1 MEAVILISAFTL
13 LFFTAICV
21 YRLIVGKTLF
31 DRAIGASLIGNNA
44 ALLMVLTGFIFG
56 RIDMFVDIA
65 IAYAL
70 LNFIIIIVLGKYFE
84 RRGKRAK

>member
-1 MEAVILISAFTL
+1 MSTVITISAFTI
-13 LFFTAICV
+13 LFITAICV

-44 ALLMVLTGFIFG
+44 VLIMVFTGFMFD

-70 LNFIIIIVLGKYFE
+70 LNFVIAIVLGKYFE
-84 RRGKRAK
+84 RRSKSTQ